1 MGLLDIFSVGLDLD
15 RLRRIDNTDPNDPL
29 AENFGGALKVSLR
42 DRKTPEGAFDSAP
55 GFIKGPVNYFVPPGS
70 EKTGRARIPFTD
82 KMARV
87 VPESAM
93 SKFRTDDQKT
103 ASANIPMGAIS
114 QVPKQDASATTVKS
128 ETSVKTIPTKDLAQ
142 DGNFLSK
149 LSDLIGMDFSKA
161 ASDWKDKGGFEGLM
175 ANPAFTMGLAFMQAG
190 AEGKSIG
197 AAGLDSVAKAAG
209 ISQQYKKI
217 LEAKK
222 QAPIQATAADIS
234 ETKNLLSKVGI
245 SEGNWFENFGSK
257 VSNFFNKNKGSRNPG
272 LDYDKA
278 VEEIAVQYQ
287 AAVVKK
293 QKQLAAANKPTILR
307 IDDKIKIMEKLI
319 KDGTIQKNESFFSK
333 IGITDAT
340 IQKGLAHGGTA
351 HQGKSYLVG
360 EKGPEVFIP
369 KETGEVVANDDSQ
382 VFTMLLA
389 ANPQL
394 QKVSKERAMKILKA
408 KFPEYFD

>member
-55 GFIKGPVNYFVPPGS
+55 GFIKGPVNYFVPKGS
-70 EKTGRARIPFTD
+70 EKTGKVRIPFTD
-82 KMARV
+82 KMGRI

-93 SKFRTDDQKT
+93 SKFRTDDQKA
-103 ASANIPMGAIS
+103 ASASIPMGAIS
-114 QVPKQDASATTVKS
+114 QVPKQDASTTTVKS

-161 ASDWKDKGGFEGLM
+161 AADWKDKGGFEGLM

-217 LEAKK
+217 IEAKK

-234 ETKNLLSKVGI
+234 ETKDLLSKIGI

-257 VSNFFNKNKGSRNPG
+257 VKAIFGKGGSKTPG
-272 LDYDKA
+272 LDFDRA

-287 AAVVKK
+287 AEIAKK
-293 QKQLAAANKPTILR
+293 QKQLAAANKPTIIRKDDKLR
-307 IDDKIKIMEKLI
+307 ILKKLI

-333 IGITDAT
+333 LGITDAT